1 MVFKTRHHP
10 FKCVKLPAAPFSC
23 GIQFWALCTQCEVEP
38 FDRSFT
44 DVLNEVFS
52 YTQNNPDNLKP
63 HSKNRVE
70 EKEKKV
76 VGAIGLAKEKRLSL
90 VTNMTDQKP
99 FHNCFP
105 RVTCWRWGRSGQ
117 QLGDKSSPGMG
128 SFPRQQIKVIHL

>member
-70 EKEKKV
+70 EKEKKSSRCHWSSKR
-76 VGAIGLAKEKRLSL
+76 KEAVFGYQHDRPKAFPQLLSQGYL
-90 VTNMTDQKP
+90 LEMGKVWATAGRQIQPWYGQLPSATN
-99 FHNCFP
+99 
-105 RVTCWRWGRSGQ
+105 
-117 QLGDKSSPGMG
+117 
-128 SFPRQQIKVIHL
+128 

>member
-23 GIQFWALCTQCEVEP
+23 GIQFWALCTRCEAEP

-63 HSKNRVE
+63 RSKNRVE
-70 EKEKKV
+70 EKGKKS
-76 VGAIGLAKEKRLSL
+76 GWCHWSSKRKEAGFGYQHDRPKAFPQLLSQGYL
-90 VTNMTDQKP
+90 LEMGKVWATAGRQIQSWYGQLPSATN
-99 FHNCFP
+99 
-105 RVTCWRWGRSGQ
+105 
-117 QLGDKSSPGMG
+117 
-128 SFPRQQIKVIHL
+128 